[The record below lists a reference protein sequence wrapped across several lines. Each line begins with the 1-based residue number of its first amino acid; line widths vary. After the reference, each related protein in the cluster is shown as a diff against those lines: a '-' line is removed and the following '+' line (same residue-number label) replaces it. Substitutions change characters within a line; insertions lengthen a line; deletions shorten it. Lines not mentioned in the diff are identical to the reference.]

1 MKALWWMCRNET
13 TVTIV
18 TNMRRASATRV
29 VRVTVADEAEVVR
42 RRKVL
47 AQPHRCREAIQEA
60 APAARLI
67 RSGRWMMWKGS
78 DIGSDEMFGVLG
90 LEESVLSSTGR
101 VSGSRVLAN
110 FFSSYLIVLSYWLVL
125 QPCDIWSFI
134 ERPTCN
140 PIAAVSSDSVNLTS
154 CYIGRKAGPMTQAAL
169 PFAYLDV
176 MYVIEPRQTPLHTMR
191 RCMCMCM
198 CIKLYSSNLLHPYT
212 FQRQGK

>member
-1 MKALWWMCRNET
+1 
-13 TVTIV
+13 
-18 TNMRRASATRV
+18 MRRASATRV

-101 VSGSRVLAN
+101 MSGSRVLAN
-110 FFSSYLIVLSYWLVL
+110 FFSSYLIVLSYWLAL
-125 QPCDIWSFI
+125 QTCDVWSLI
-134 ERPTCN
+134 GCLTCN
-140 PIAAVSSDSVNLTS
+140 PIAAVSSGPLDS
-154 CYIGRKAGPMTQAAL
+154 RR
-169 PFAYLDV
+169 
-176 MYVIEPRQTPLHTMR
+176 VILAE
-191 RCMCMCM
+191 
-198 CIKLYSSNLLHPYT
+198 KLV
-212 FQRQGK
+212 Q